1 MEREENIEIKNSFDY
16 ILNSVTGLIESR
28 LLYILVKHKVP
39 EVFEDGLPK
48 TYQQVAEKTQTSP
61 IGIYKLLRYFT
72 TSIGLFEEDL
82 NNLGTFK
89 KTPKSSLF
97 TSDKYAT
104 FVEWCNNDLAYN
116 MMKSL
121 DLSIETGEP
130 QCHKSLGVNSW
141 WDLIKK
147 PGEEEFFKN
156 AMKVSSSEAIESALK
171 FIDFSPFKK
180 IVDIGGSHGR
190 FVCEILEKYPNSH
203 GINFDLE
210 SFFNGAGELI
220 KNPRLEHKS
229 GNFFESVPEG
239 DCYIL
244 KRILHDWKDEDCIKI
259 LETIG
264 KSILP
269 GGKVIIFDCIINP
282 KNYNKG
288 HLYLDVMMFHFFG
301 SEEKTIKQFSN
312 ISDKAGFKIDKVVNE
327 IPNYCLI
334 ISKKD

>member
-1 MEREENIEIKNSFDY
+1 MEGIIENNNSFDY
-16 ILNSVTGLIESR
+16 LLNCITGLIESR
-28 LLYILVKHKVP
+28 LIFTLVKYKVP

-48 TYQQVAEKTQTSP
+48 TYQQVAEKTKTSP
-61 IGIYKLLRYFT
+61 IGIHKLLRYFT
-72 TSIGLFEEDL
+72 SIGFFEEDL

-89 KTPKSSLF
+89 KTSKLSLF
-97 TSDKYAT
+97 TSEKFAI
-104 FVEWCNNDLAYN
+104 FVEWCNGNLVYD
-116 MMKSL
+116 MMKSIPG
-121 DLSIETGEP
+121 SIETGEP
-130 QCHKSLGVNSW
+130 QCHKSLGANDW
-141 WDLIKK
+141 WDLIKT

-156 AMKVSSSEAIESALK
+156 TMKVSSCDAIKGALN
-171 FIDFSPFKK
+171 FIDFSSFKK
-180 IVDIGGSHGR
+180 IVDIGGSHGT
-190 FVCEILEKYPNSH
+190 FVGEILEKYPNSH
-203 GINFDLE
+203 GTNFDLE

-244 KRILHDWKDEDCIKI
+244 KRVLHDWKDEDCIKI

-269 GGKVIIFDCIINP
+269 NGKVIIFDCIIDP
-282 KNYNKG
+282 KNYIKG

-301 SEEKTIKQFSN
+301 SEEKTIQQFTD